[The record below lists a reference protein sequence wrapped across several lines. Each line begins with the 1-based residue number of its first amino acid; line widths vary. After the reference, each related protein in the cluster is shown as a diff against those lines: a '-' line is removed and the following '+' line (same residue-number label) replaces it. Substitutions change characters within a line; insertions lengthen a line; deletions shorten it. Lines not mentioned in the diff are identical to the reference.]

1 MPVKECVLMLW
12 CFEQGIATRSYVTL
26 YIIMSQLSMQR
37 WSKGPQFRSFS
48 IAVILEV
55 YLQSLVALHAA
66 LLWTA
71 STLFTSV
78 VV

>member
-1 MPVKECVLMLW
+1 MCLDNLV
-12 CFEQGIATRSYVTL
+12 FHTRQSDAGIAMRSYVTL

-48 IAVILEV
+48 IAVTLEV
-55 YLQSLVALHAA
+55 YLQSLEAHLAA

-78 VV
+78 VL